1 MLTRSLALGSPLSCQ
16 GGWAGWLLTSFSP
29 LSLLSDSG
37 LLSHG
42 QLTASPNG
50 PAACSALSLASCVPV
65 TIHLFLGQHQG
76 RIWRAINLSPYHFLK
91 SLSHS
96 CHKHFWGT
104 KHLAHPEPDNVS
116 PLLSTPLFLNPLQ
129 APLEASITS
138 VQHQRI
144 TWVEGADLSSGIG
157 LYHQS
162 AQGSWPGYLLP
173 LTFSSPL

>member
-1 MLTRSLALGSPLSCQ
+1 MCPCHYTPVPGSTPRENLEGHKS
-16 GGWAGWLLTSFSP
+16 
-29 LSLLSDSG
+29 
-37 LLSHG
+37 
-42 QLTASPNG
+42 
-50 PAACSALSLASCVPV
+50 
-65 TIHLFLGQHQG
+65 
-76 RIWRAINLSPYHFLK
+76 LSPCHFLK

-162 AQGSWPGYLLP
+162 PREAGQVTSYP
-173 LTFSSPL
+173 SPLAPLCKRAAKIPVNSRILETFCHQSANQDSSGLG